1 MAKEQKYLFDNPK
14 NVKRLL
20 NGFYVCCILLLVIDF
35 FVHRHISHSWENLL
49 GFYPLYGF
57 IGCVVLVFVAT
68 WLRTFLMRSE
78 DYYQTEQRHIEKA
91 NSHPDEK
98 ATGAMHV
105 DD

>member
-1 MAKEQKYLFDNPK
+1 MAKEHTHLFDNPK

-20 NGFYVCCILLLVIDF
+20 TAFYVCCALLLIIDL

-57 IGCVVLVFVAT
+57 VGCVILVFVAT

-78 DYYQTEQRHIEKA
+78 DYYQAEQNHTETN
-91 NSHPDEK
+91 NSELAK
-98 ATGAMHV
+98 GIGVKHV

>member
-1 MAKEQKYLFDNPK
+1 MAKEPKHLFDNPN

-20 NGFYVCCILLLVIDF
+20 SAFYLCCALLLIIDF

-57 IGCVVLVFVAT
+57 VGCVLLVFVAT
-68 WLRTFLMRSE
+68 WLRTLLMRSE
-78 DYYQTEQRHIEKA
+78 DYYQAEQNHTETDSSLPAKKI
-91 NSHPDEK
+91 
-98 ATGAMHV
+98 GAKHV